1 MDLSNVTGNLG
12 LSSTDIIE
20 KIRNIETTTNKFFKS
35 KSDEVNNLIQKI
47 NDILGSNQ
55 KSEEKLKQ
63 IDSLVDGYAKNNSF
77 AQTGKDAIN
86 TSIVDLQNTISG
98 NKNKVKFNAVAITGT
113 NQKYSDYINSNMD
126 NIKNYLKSY
135 YNEEI
140 DNNFLRTFVGVDSYS
155 KGNNID
161 SRLKGIVNKTIT
173 DDIETF
179 TSSKLLTN
187 KLTKGFP
194 SFAQALLNIRG
205 ELKKNMLNLSEYTS
219 KMKGGYL
226 STVHKRFPTKNM
238 KQSTRKNYFKFTN
251 KNTHSSPN
259 MIKKIKSRRKKLRR
273 RRTKRR
279 AN

>member
-1 MDLSNVTGNLG
+1 MDLAGNLG
-12 LSSTDIIE
+12 FSSTGIIE
-20 KIRNIETTTNKFFKS
+20 KIRNIETTTNEFFKS

-86 TSIVDLQNTISG
+86 KSIADLQNTISG
-98 NKNKVKFNAVAITGT
+98 NKNEEVKFNAVAITGT

-179 TSSKLLTN
+179 TNSKLLTN

-205 ELKKNMLNLSEYTS
+205 ELKKNMSNLSDYNK
-219 KMKGGYL
+219 KMRGGYL
-226 STVHKRFPTKNM
+226 STVHRRFPTKNM
-238 KQSTRKNYFKFTN
+238 KQSTKKNYFKFTN
-251 KNTHSSPN
+251 KNSHSLPN
-259 MIKKIKSRRKKLRR
+259 MKEKIKSRRKKHRR
-273 RRTKRR
+273 RFTKKR